1 MLFHKQ
7 KQVDISRDLPAD
19 IHSAYL
25 QHTIH
30 VQCEQTYLS
39 STHKTEPTLEQLTD
53 WCNVNCDS
61 IFAVATWS
69 QSNAYFRFYRA
80 SDLQQFISHLQSLT
94 VANGQ
99 SDLTQ

>member
-25 QHTIH
+25 QHSIH
-30 VQCEQTYLS
+30 VTCEQTYM
-39 STHKTEPTLEQLTD
+39 TPTDRTEPTLEQLTD
-53 WCNVNCDS
+53 LCNAHCDS
-61 IFAVATWS
+61 IFAVTKWT
-69 QSNAYFRFYRA
+69 QSNAYFRFYWA
-80 SDLQQFISHLQSLT
+80 SDLHQFILHLQSLT
-94 VANGQ
+94 VANDH